1 MKYKDSKQKRYYTDE
16 TIIKLVE
23 FLSNNINYYFED
35 TDDECWITEKEEPAY
50 LEDMV
55 KDGIHIIFPNIIG
68 HTKVFKEFIKN
79 IMKEDNN
86 KEILINIFK
95 ETSEDNIIPSNKPE
109 EIIDSNVQRWFVY
122 GDCKPE
128 KTIFTDKSHR

>member
-1 MKYKDSKQKRYYTDE
+1 
-16 TIIKLVE
+16 
-23 FLSNNINYYFED
+23 
-35 TDDECWITEKEEPAY
+35 
-50 LEDMV
+50 MV

-95 ETSEDNIIPSNKPE
+95 ETSEDNIIPTNKAE
-109 EIIDSNVQRWFVY
+109 DIIDSNVQRWFVY
-122 GDCKPE
+122 GDCKSGKKPYLLTKIINKETFEIIDKKYNNGNNE
-128 KTIFTDKSHR
+128 KNMFIK